1 MKMYSIINR
10 YVFLG
15 MVSPFLI
22 NLVFFTLI
30 FLTTKI
36 LDITNLIV
44 NYRIG
49 FFKVVLLFAYSMP
62 YFLVFVIPM
71 SVMMGVLLT
80 FLRMATDNE
89 ILALKSGGVS
99 LYRMLPPVVI
109 FSLMGCALTAVMT
122 IYGMPWGK
130 TAFEK
135 LVYSVS
141 MSNPN
146 IGLKERSFNDA
157 FEDVMLYAN
166 RIDLKTNSLQDIFI
180 EDRRNEK
187 VVSTI
192 IAHRGELIGR
202 PEAFVFALR
211 LFNGTIN
218 QVNIDQKTN
227 NSISF
232 EKYDLTINLKNAV
245 NQTRKNG
252 KKDEK
257 EMSLRELRQFIKT
270 SAEKNT
276 PYYKALIEFHNKF
289 SIPAAC
295 VVLGILALP
304 LGVQAK
310 ARKRSYGLGLGLF
323 FFLCYYAL
331 MSLGWVLGESGTYP
345 PAIGIWVPNVIMG
358 AMAVILL
365 VRTANEDP
373 VRLRLMWYM
382 VRTALSKQS
391 TGKK

>member
-1 MKMYSIINR
+1 
-10 YVFLG
+10 

-22 NLVFFTLI
+22 NLIFFTLI

-49 FFKVVLLFAYSMP
+49 FFKVVFLFLYSMP

-89 ILALKSGGVS
+89 ILALKSGGIS
-99 LYRMLPPVVI
+99 LYRMLPPVVV
-109 FSLMGCALTAVMT
+109 FSFIGCVLTAMMT

-130 TAFEK
+130 AAFEA
-135 LVYSVS
+135 LVHDVS

-157 FEDVMLYAN
+157 FEGVMLYAN
-166 RIDLKTNSLQDIFI
+166 KINVKTNLLEDVFI
-180 EDRRNEK
+180 EDGRNEK

-192 IAHRGELIGR
+192 LARKGEFIAR
-202 PEAFVFALR
+202 PDAFVFELR
-211 LFNGTIN
+211 LYNGIIN

-232 EKYDLTINLKNAV
+232 EKYDVTINIKNTM
-245 NQTRKNG
+245 NKDRKND
-252 KKDEK
+252 KKNVQ
-257 EMSLRELRQFIKT
+257 EMGLKELRRFIKT
-270 SAEKNT
+270 STNKDT
-276 PYYKALIEFHNKF
+276 SYYKALIEFHNKF
-289 SIPAAC
+289 SIPSAC
-295 VVLGILALP
+295 IVLGLLAVP
-304 LGVQAK
+304 LGVSAK
-310 ARKRSYGLGLGLF
+310 TRKKSYGLGLGLF
-323 FFLCYYAL
+323 FFLCYYAF

-345 PAIGIWVPNVIMG
+345 PVIGIWIPNVIMG
-358 AMAVILL
+358 GAAVMLL
-365 VRTANEDP
+365 VRSVNENPMNPGILLD
-373 VRLRLMWYM
+373 LMK
-382 VRTALSKQS
+382 RIKNR
-391 TGKK
+391 